1 MFWTFERTLLEH
13 PENAEYNFM
22 DSLSLEVFDYIVY
35 LGDQIINTRL
45 QQLVS
50 YLTFR
55 LEGETKGV
63 TMEVRSTRRRMGGKK
78 GGRMEGL
85 SFSCCYNLGI
95 MDAYDYLV
103 FLWHYMKTEKF
114 VAFIDRVSLELH
126 IP

>member
-1 MFWTFERTLLEH
+1 MFWIFERTLLEH

-55 LEGETKGV
+55 LEGG
-63 TMEVRSTRRRMGGKK
+63 
-78 GGRMEGL
+78 
-85 SFSCCYNLGI
+85 
-95 MDAYDYLV
+95 
-103 FLWHYMKTEKF
+103 
-114 VAFIDRVSLELH
+114 
-126 IP
+126 